1 MVHFYSGPRGCKKG
15 LKTRQSCFYDTHCCP
30 PSSGNLPY
38 RNAAPGGRFL
48 LGLPVKREGRREG
61 AGLTEVSELGQ
72 ATDSES

>member
-1 MVHFYSGPRGCKKG
+1 MTVLFLRHTLLS
-15 LKTRQSCFYDTHCCP
+15 

-38 RNAAPGGRFL
+38 RNAAPGARFL

-72 ATDSES
+72 ATDSEI